1 MSAFEASPALPTF
14 DRQQLLQELQQAR
27 SAVPVVRQL
36 LTRLQEEAFEFFRHT
51 LDAVTLVRHRAL
63 LLDSILSCLWQHSGL
78 KDPHCALVAVGGY
91 GRGELHP
98 HSDIDLLLLC
108 RDEATLTRLAEPLQ
122 NFITL
127 LWDLKLQVG
136 HSVRTLDECFSAAQA
151 DLTIITNMME
161 SRCLSGSSDLHQTL
175 TLRTSAEV
183 MWPAPE
189 FFKAKWEEIRNRQR
203 KHNDSEYNLEPN
215 VKNSPGTLRDI
226 QALCWVTMRHFG
238 QGTLES
244 LLANGFLTASEYERL
259 QRSLYF
265 LWQVRFALHMLSGRE
280 EDRLLFDLQRQVANL
295 LGFQDSKTELGVER
309 FMRHFYR
316 NQLATM
322 ELCDLLLLHFNEDFM
337 KRDHKPEIEELND
350 YFRLNN
356 GYLQVNNP
364 QLFVDQPEWLLGV
377 FLLMARTLQAKGIHS
392 NTVRALRD
400 NRHLINR
407 DYRSNPK
414 HNAIFI
420 ELLHN
425 GTRVVRELRRMM
437 RYGILGRYIPEFG
450 HIIGMMEHDL
460 FHIYTVDEHSF
471 RMMHFIRRLRFGDI
485 RERFP
490 VASEL
495 ALKHLAHK
503 EVLYL
508 TALLHDTGKSQG
520 GPHTENSGRIAEQFC
535 RQHQLSQQDSKLV
548 EWLCA
553 HHLSMSQAS
562 QRLELN
568 NPNDIHRFACEV
580 ATPLQLDLLYL
591 VSVADIVSTNPRH
604 WTSWRAEQINRL
616 YKNTHEALARG
627 LDQPISVAEQVLQI
641 RQDAKQLLLAQ
652 GMSLARINE
661 LLGHP
666 GDDYFIRE
674 GAENIAWHL
683 LAIDT
688 HGNSK
693 EPLVAI
699 RPTSNR
705 EHEGA
710 TQIFIFMKDQENLF
724 AATTATLD
732 QLNLN
737 IQDARIMTSETE
749 HNVVDTYIVLD
760 ANNQPI
766 EDQERLAE
774 IQHTLT
780 NALATPENYSTLIR
794 RRTPRAL
801 KQFKV
806 PTQVTLSN
814 DPIKHCTVLEVIA
827 ADRPGLL
834 ARMGAIFAEF
844 KIQLRAA
851 KIFTEGE
858 QVLDIFYILNR
869 HGEPFSDPELL
880 LRLKEAII
888 IGLAEQVAAQS
899 AV

>member
-1 MSAFEASPALPTF
+1 MSTATPTPALP
-14 DRQQLLQELQQAR
+14 QLDADELLAALSNSR
-27 SAVPVVRQL
+27 SPIPVVKPILARI
-36 LTRLQEEAFEFFRHT
+36 QEESFVFFRAT
-51 LDAVTLVRHRAL
+51 LDAVTLVRHRAKLMDTL
-63 LLDSILSCLWQHSGL
+63 LACLWQHIGL
-78 KDPHCALVAVGGY
+78 KHHTTALIAVGGY

-108 RDEATLTRLAEPLQ
+108 QDEQSISEHSEELQ
-122 NFITL
+122 SFIAL
-127 LWDLKLQVG
+127 LWDLRLDIG
-136 HSVRTLDECFSAAQA
+136 YSVRTLAECETSAES

-161 SRCLSGSSDLHQTL
+161 SRPLCGNQALYNSLQELINKEH
-175 TLRTSAEV
+175 
-183 MWPAPE
+183 MWPAQV
-189 FFKAKWEEIRNRQR
+189 FFNAKWDEIRNRQR
-203 KHNDSEYNLEPN
+203 KYNDSEYNLEPN

-226 QALCWVTMRHFG
+226 QTVNWVTMRHFG
-238 QGTLES
+238 QGTIKS
-244 LLANGFLTASEYERL
+244 LHDNGFLTTNEYERL
-259 QRSLYF
+259 QRSLFF
-265 LWQVRFALHMLSGRE
+265 LWQVRFALHMLAGRE
-280 EDRLLFDLQRQVANL
+280 EDRLLFDLQRQVADL
-295 LGFQDSKTELGVER
+295 LGFKDNKQTLGVEQ

-337 KRDHKPEIEELND
+337 KRDRKPEIEVLNE

-356 GYLQVNNP
+356 GYLQVINP
-364 QLFVDQPEWLLGV
+364 KLFEQQPEWLLGV
-377 FLLMARTLQAKGIHS
+377 FLLMARTLQAKGIHF
-392 NTVRALRD
+392 NTIRALRD
-400 NRHLINR
+400 NRHLINESFR
-407 DYRSNPK
+407 KNPK
-414 HNAIFI
+414 HNAIFM

-437 RYGILGRYIPEFG
+437 RYGVLGRYIPEFG

-471 RMMHFIRRLRFGDI
+471 RMIHFLRHLRFGKI

-495 ALKHLAHK
+495 AIQYTSFK

-508 TALLHDTGKSQG
+508 SALLHDTGKCMEGS
-520 GPHTENSGRIAEQFC
+520 HAKNSGLIARKFC
-535 RQHQLSQQDSKLV
+535 QQHQLAAHDSLMV
-548 EWLCA
+548 EWLCT
-553 HHLSMSQAS
+553 HHLTMSQAS

-568 NPNDIHRFACEV
+568 NPEDVHQFALEI
-580 ATPLQLDLLYL
+580 QDQQHLDLLYL
-591 VSVADIVSTNPRH
+591 ISVSDIYSTNPKH

-616 YKNTHEALARG
+616 YKNTTEALARG
-627 LDQPISVAEQVLQI
+627 LDNPITPAERVQEI
-641 RQDAKQLLLAQ
+641 RQTAMQQLLAQ
-652 GMSLARINE
+652 GMTQQRIE
-661 LLGHP
+661 AIWGTP
-666 GDDYFIRE
+666 GDDYFLRE
-674 GAENIAWHL
+674 GANNIIWHTQI
-683 LAIDT
+683 IDQ
-688 HGNSK
+688 HAASDK
-693 EPLVAI
+693 PLVAI

-710 TQIFIFMKDQENLF
+710 TQIFIFMKDQEHIF

-749 HNVVDTYIVLD
+749 HNVVDTFIVLD
-760 ANNQPI
+760 ENNQAIDDP
-766 EDQERLAE
+766 ERLQS
-774 IQHTLT
+774 IQQSLVE
-780 NALATPENYSTLIR
+780 ALSHPENYSTIIQ

-806 PTQVTLSN
+806 ATRVNLSN
-814 DPIKHCTVLEVIA
+814 DPVKQCTVLEVTA

-844 KIQLRAA
+844 EVQIKAA

-869 HGEPFSDPELL
+869 EGEPFSDSVFLEN
-880 LRLKEAII
+880 LKEAII
-888 IGLAEQVAAQS
+888 QGLAEQVAAQS